1 MADFSDILFL
11 SDFDRT
17 LSDGTI
23 IPPRNL
29 EAIERF
35 KAQGGMFSVATGRS
49 IPTFRPKLE
58 QVKVNAPV
66 VLSNGSIVYDFADG
80 KTWIQHYLTADE
92 RAKIDRIRERHNS
105 KAIFEVEIGLEI
117 YLPDAQLA
125 VEENEYT
132 RRHYEWVGFASRKC
146 PIDEIPDN
154 WMKAVFTAHPDD
166 IPALVEEARAEG
178 LNAVRSLP
186 FMVEVQTAGVD
197 KGVAAKW
204 LANKLGRKL
213 ICAGDAANDLELL
226 AAADRAFIPSS
237 AYDEVRGFGYEVVAD
252 CADGAIADIIERLE
266 RERA

>member
-17 LSDGTI
+17 LTDGRV

-49 IPTFRPKLE
+49 VPTFKPKLE
-58 QVKVNAPV
+58 QVRVNAPV
-66 VLSNGSIVYDFADG
+66 VLSNGSIIHDFADG
-80 KTWIQHYLTADE
+80 TTWTQHYLTDE
-92 RAKIDRIRERHNS
+92 EKLKIRRIRDRHNS
-105 KAIFEVEIGLEI
+105 KAIFEVEVGLEI
-117 YLPDAQLA
+117 YLPDEQLA

-132 RRHYEWVGFASRKC
+132 LHHYEWVGFASRKC
-146 PIDEIPDN
+146 PIDDIPDN

-186 FMVEVQTAGVD
+186 FMVEVQSCGVD
-197 KGVAAKW
+197 KGVAARW
-204 LANKLGRKL
+204 LANRLGRKL
-213 ICAGDAANDLELL
+213 FCAGDAANDLELL

-237 AYDEVRGFGYEVVAD
+237 AYEEVRGLGYEVVAD
-252 CADGAIADIIERLE
+252 CADGAIADVIERLE